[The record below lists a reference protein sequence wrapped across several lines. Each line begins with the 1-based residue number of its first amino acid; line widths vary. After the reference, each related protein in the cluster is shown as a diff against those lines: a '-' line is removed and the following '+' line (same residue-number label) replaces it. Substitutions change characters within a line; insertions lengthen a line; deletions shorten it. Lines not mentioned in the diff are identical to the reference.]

1 MCGRFEAGITELLL
15 PEHAELALGE
25 HRAAPVAPEAAVV
38 PEQPAEA
45 VARARDG
52 AAARLA
58 PGPRNNI
65 FVEDEIFSQTGR
77 HLLRLVCM

>member
-25 HRAAPVAPEAAVV
+25 HRAAPVAAEAAVV

-58 PGPRNNI
+58 PGQMNNI
-65 FVEDEIFSQTGR
+65 FVEDEIFSHTGR

>member
-1 MCGRFEAGITELLL
+1 MCGRFEAGITELLF
-15 PEHAELALGE
+15 PEHAELAVGE
-25 HRAAPVAPEAAVV
+25 HRAAPVAAEAAVV

-58 PGPRNNI
+58 PGKPQI
-65 FVEDEIFSQTGR
+65 F
-77 HLLRLVCM
+77 L